1 MAASSSTATTI
12 ALMPISEKLHHS
24 NHMISK
30 AKVLAVLRG
39 AQLAGFL
46 DGTNK
51 VPTEKIKI
59 KISKED
65 KEDLEEEP
73 NPAFAIW
80 KV

>member
-1 MAASSSTATTI
+1 MTTI
-12 ALMPISEKLHHS
+12 ALMPISEKLHRS
-24 NHMISK
+24 NHMVSK

-39 AQLAGFL
+39 AQLVGFL

-51 VPTEKIKI
+51 VPTEKI

>member
-1 MAASSSTATTI
+1 MV
-12 ALMPISEKLHHS
+12 
-24 NHMISK
+24 SK

-73 NPAFAIW
+73 NPAFAVW

>member
-1 MAASSSTATTI
+1 MTTI
-12 ALMPISEKLHHS
+12 ALMPISEKLHRS
-24 NHMISK
+24 NHMVSK

-39 AQLAGFL
+39 AQLVGFL

-51 VPTEKIKI
+51 VPTEKI

-73 NPAFAIW
+73 NPAFTIW